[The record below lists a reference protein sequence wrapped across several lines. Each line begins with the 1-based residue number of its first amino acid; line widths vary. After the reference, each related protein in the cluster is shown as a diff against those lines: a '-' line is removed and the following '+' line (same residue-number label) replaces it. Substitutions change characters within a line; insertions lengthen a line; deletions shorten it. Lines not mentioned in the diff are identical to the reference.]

1 MLSPVLKK
9 LKKRMD
15 YSEHGGAPIL
25 GFRKLVIKA
34 HGRSE
39 AKAIMNA
46 VLLAEKSIQSN
57 LIGNMEHSIRD
68 FYINLFDS
76 EVQK

>member
-1 MLSPVLKK
+1 
-9 LKKRMD
+9 
-15 YSEHGGAPIL
+15 
-25 GFRKLVIKA
+25 